1 MSSLV
6 VPGQPL
12 GSASAYIPGP
22 GVHIFNGQIIA
33 SLVGQVVTTTPPSS
47 SSSSSTNTTTTT
59 TPTPTI
65 SVQKPIL
72 STTATEEPNATL
84 LPEVSSTVLCR
95 ITRIN
100 TRQAT
105 ASIFSVNDH
114 ICGDEFQGVIRVQ
127 DVRLTEV
134 DKVKIFNSFRP
145 GDIVRARV
153 ISLGDQSNYYLS
165 TAGNE
170 LGVIM
175 ADSEM
180 GDQMYPINW
189 REMKSTRTG
198 VVEERKVAKP
208 F

>member
-1 MSSLV
+1 MTSLV

-12 GSASAYIPGP
+12 GPVNAYIPGP
-22 GVHIFNGQIIA
+22 GVHVFNGQIIA
-33 SLVGQVVTTTPPSS
+33 SLVGQVVTNPQ
-47 SSSSSTNTTTTT
+47 TTTTT
-59 TPTPTI
+59 TTSTSTSTAVPPTI
-65 SVQKPIL
+65 SVQKPVL
-72 STTATEEPNATL
+72 TTDEETNATL

-100 TRQAT
+100 PRQAT
-105 ASIFSVNDH
+105 ASIFIVNNH

-145 GDIVRARV
+145 GDIVRAKV

-165 TAGNE
+165 TASNE

-180 GDQMYPINW
+180 GDPMYPINW
-189 REMKSTRTG
+189 KEMKSTRTG

>member
-1 MSSLV
+1 MTSLV

-12 GSASAYIPGP
+12 GPVSAYIPGP
-22 GVHIFNGQIIA
+22 GVHVFNGQIIA
-33 SLVGQVVTTTPPSS
+33 SLVGQVVTNPQ
-47 SSSSSTNTTTTT
+47 TTTTT
-59 TPTPTI
+59 TSTSTSTAVPPTI
-65 SVQKPIL
+65 SVQKPVL
-72 STTATEEPNATL
+72 TTDEETNATL

-100 TRQAT
+100 PRQAT
-105 ASIFSVNDH
+105 ASIFIVNNH

-134 DKVKIFNSFRP
+134 DK
-145 GDIVRARV
+145 
-153 ISLGDQSNYYLS
+153 SNYYLS
-165 TAGNE
+165 TASNE

-180 GDQMYPINW
+180 GDPMYPINW
-189 REMKSTRTG
+189 KEMKSTRTG

>member
-1 MSSLV
+1 MTSLV

-12 GSASAYIPGP
+12 GPANAYIPGN
-22 GVHIFNGQIIA
+22 GVHVFNNQIIA
-33 SLVGQVVTTTPPSS
+33 SLVGQVLTVPAPTPSTPSNQAAVTP
-47 SSSSSTNTTTTT
+47 
-59 TPTPTI
+59 PTI
-65 SVQKPIL
+65 SVIKPVI
-72 STTATEEPNATL
+72 SPEEEASATL
-84 LPEVSSTVLCR
+84 LPDVSSTVLCR

-100 TRQAT
+100 ARQAT
-105 ASIFSVNDH
+105 ASIFVVNNR

-134 DKVKIFNSFRP
+134 DKVKVFTSFRP
-145 GDIVRARV
+145 GDIVRAKV

-165 TAGNE
+165 TASNE

-175 ADSEM
+175 ANSEA

-189 REMKSTRTG
+189 KEMKSVRTG
-198 VVEERKVAKP
+198 AVEERKVAKP

>member
-1 MSSLV
+1 MTSLV

-12 GSASAYIPGP
+12 GPVNAYIPGP
-22 GVHIFNGQIIA
+22 GVHVFNGQIIA
-33 SLVGQVVTTTPPSS
+33 SLVGQVVTNPQ
-47 SSSSSTNTTTTT
+47 TTTTT
-59 TPTPTI
+59 TTSTSTSTAVPPTI
-65 SVQKPIL
+65 SVQKPVL
-72 STTATEEPNATL
+72 TTDEEANATL

-100 TRQAT
+100 PRQAT
-105 ASIFSVNDH
+105 ASIFIVNNH

-134 DKVKIFNSFRP
+134 DK
-145 GDIVRARV
+145 
-153 ISLGDQSNYYLS
+153 SNYYLS
-165 TAGNE
+165 TASNE

-180 GDQMYPINW
+180 GDPMYPINW
-189 REMKSTRTG
+189 KEMKSTRTG

>member
-1 MSSLV
+1 MTSLV

-12 GSASAYIPGP
+12 GPVSAYIPGT
-22 GVHIFNGQIIA
+22 GVHVFNGQIIA
-33 SLVGQVVTTTPPSS
+33 SLVGQVVTNPAVQNPSS
-47 SSSSSTNTTTTT
+47 TTTTT
-59 TPTPTI
+59 TPSHTTPPTI
-65 SVQKPIL
+65 SVLKPVL
-72 STTATEEPNATL
+72 TTDEETNATL
-84 LPEVSSTVLCR
+84 LPDVSSTVLCR

-100 TRQAT
+100 ARQAT
-105 ASIFSVNDH
+105 ASIFIVNDH

-145 GDIVRARV
+145 GDIVRAKV

-165 TAGNE
+165 TASNE

-180 GDQMYPINW
+180 GDPMYPINW
-189 REMKSTRTG
+189 KEMKSTRTG

>member
-1 MSSLV
+1 MTSLV

-12 GSASAYIPGP
+12 GPVSAYIPGP
-22 GVHIFNGQIIA
+22 GVHIFNGQIVA
-33 SLVGQVVTTTPPSS
+33 SLVGQVVTSPQTSSTPSS
-47 SSSSSTNTTTTT
+47 AATAAATKI
-59 TPTPTI
+59 PPTI
-65 SVQKPIL
+65 SVQKPVL
-72 STTATEEPNATL
+72 TTDEETNATL

-100 TRQAT
+100 ARQAT
-105 ASIFSVNDH
+105 ASIFVVNNH

-165 TAGNE
+165 TASNE

-180 GDQMYPINW
+180 GDPMYPINW
-189 REMKSTRTG
+189 KEMKSTRTG

>member
-1 MSSLV
+1 MTSLV

-12 GSASAYIPGP
+12 GPVSAYIPGP
-22 GVHIFNGQIIA
+22 GVHVFNGQIIA
-33 SLVGQVVTTTPPSS
+33 SLVGQVVTNPQ
-47 SSSSSTNTTTTT
+47 TTTTT
-59 TPTPTI
+59 STSTAVPPTI
-65 SVQKPIL
+65 SVQKPVL
-72 STTATEEPNATL
+72 TTDEETNATL
-84 LPEVSSTVLCR
+84 LPDVSSTVLCR

-100 TRQAT
+100 PRQAT
-105 ASIFSVNDH
+105 ASIFIVNNH

-145 GDIVRARV
+145 GDIVRAKV

-165 TAGNE
+165 TASNE

-180 GDQMYPINW
+180 GDPMYPINW
-189 REMKSTRTG
+189 KEMKSTRTG

>member
-1 MSSLV
+1 MTSLV

-12 GSASAYIPGP
+12 GPVNAYIPGP
-22 GVHIFNGQIIA
+22 GVHVFNGQIIA
-33 SLVGQVVTTTPPSS
+33 SLVGQVVTNPQA
-47 SSSSSTNTTTTT
+47 TTTTT
-59 TPTPTI
+59 TSTSTSTAVPPTI
-65 SVQKPIL
+65 SVQKPVL
-72 STTATEEPNATL
+72 TTDEETNATL

-100 TRQAT
+100 PRQAT
-105 ASIFSVNDH
+105 ASIFIVNNH

-145 GDIVRARV
+145 GDIVRAKV

-165 TAGNE
+165 TASNE

-180 GDQMYPINW
+180 GDPMYPINW
-189 REMKSTRTG
+189 KEMKSTRTG

>member
-1 MSSLV
+1 MTSLV

-12 GSASAYIPGP
+12 GPVSAYIPGP
-22 GVHIFNGQIIA
+22 GVHVFNGQIIA
-33 SLVGQVVTTTPPSS
+33 SLVGQVVTNPQ
-47 SSSSSTNTTTTT
+47 TTTTT
-59 TPTPTI
+59 TSTSTSTAVPPTI
-65 SVQKPIL
+65 SVQKPVL
-72 STTATEEPNATL
+72 TTDEETNATL

-100 TRQAT
+100 PRQAT
-105 ASIFSVNDH
+105 ASIFIVNNH

-145 GDIVRARV
+145 GDIVRAKV

-165 TAGNE
+165 TASNE

-180 GDQMYPINW
+180 GDPMYPINW
-189 REMKSTRTG
+189 KEMKSTRTG

>member
-1 MSSLV
+1 MTSLV

-12 GSASAYIPGP
+12 GPVSAYIPGQ

-33 SLVGQVVTTTPPSS
+33 SLVGQVVTNPQ
-47 SSSSSTNTTTTT
+47 TTTTT
-59 TPTPTI
+59 STSTSTSTPTAVPPTI
-65 SVQKPIL
+65 SVQKPVL
-72 STTATEEPNATL
+72 TTDEETNATL

-100 TRQAT
+100 PRQAT
-105 ASIFSVNDH
+105 ASIFIVNNH

-145 GDIVRARV
+145 GDIVRAKV

-165 TAGNE
+165 TASNE

-180 GDQMYPINW
+180 GDPMYPINW
-189 REMKSTRTG
+189 KEMKSTRTG

>member
-1 MSSLV
+1 MTSLV

-12 GSASAYIPGP
+12 GPVNSYIPGS

-33 SLVGQVVTTTPPSS
+33 SLVGQVITTPSTSPTTPP
-47 SSSSSTNTTTTT
+47 
-59 TPTPTI
+59 TI
-65 SVQKPIL
+65 SIQKPVL
-72 STTATEEPNATL
+72 STDEETNATL
-84 LPEVSSTVLCR
+84 LPEVTSTVLCR

-100 TRQAT
+100 PRQAT
-105 ASIFSVNDH
+105 ASIFIVNNH

-165 TAGNE
+165 TASNE
-170 LGVIM
+170 LGVVM
-175 ADSEM
+175 ADSEV
-180 GDQMYPINW
+180 GDPMYPINW

-198 VVEERKVAKP
+198 VVEERKVARP